1 MLIPICILSAV
12 IATVGVLKGH
22 FEALVFFPIGLI
34 ALESQVRLRQVE
46 KRLGRDRPCTTA
58 SPSGGDTL
66 DWIPVRSADDVV
78 NGRPMGEAGH
88 LQRL

>member
-46 KRLGRDRPCTTA
+46 KRLGKDRPRTT
-58 SPSGGDTL
+58 SPSSGDTL
-66 DWIPVRSADDVV
+66 DWIPARSADDVV

-88 LQRL
+88 IQRL